1 MAGTWFSISNQPSFT
16 TSTMILLT
24 DGRVMV
30 QEEATTHWHALKPDI
45 HGSYLNGSW
54 NTLADMSIWR
64 RYYASGV
71 LKDGRVIICGG
82 EQNGTGVDD
91 TNICEI
97 YDPAEDTWTIIPSPP
112 QWNIIGDAA
121 CCVLPDG
128 RFMIGALLTPDCAIY
143 DPATNSWSAVTGKA
157 IRSNE
162 ETWVLL
168 PDGTILTAQC
178 FQPYSSEKYI
188 ISSNTWKNEG
198 SIPVSLVN
206 PNMSEIGPAMLL
218 YNGQVIYFGAE
229 SSGGFGK
236 TAIYTLPSSPG
247 GTGNWVAGPDIP
259 KINGVTMVC
268 NDCPATI
275 MPNGKVLFTVA
286 NYLSNSWGSPIYFFE
301 YDPVMNNMSQAPTPI
316 NNNNTLYF
324 SRLMLLPTGEVLF
337 CPTSGNIQMYI
348 PDGGPQDSWRPNI
361 ISVTANLFF
370 GVTDSYTVSGT
381 QLNGLSQANMYGDD
395 CYASTN
401 YPIARLTNQ
410 VTGSVFFQSTF
421 DFSTMGV
428 ATGTVIHT
436 FKFSTGGLPYGPYD
450 LSVIANGIASNIVT
464 ISFKPQK
471 SRLID
476 TRYKR
481 ELELFAKEIV
491 EGDPWDKRQWVV
503 DPEII
508 ELRSQ
513 IKSLQNSVNRLS
525 SIIKTAELPNV
536 GKKAAM
542 KERNT
547 GKSGKEKGEK

>member
-1 MAGTWFSISNQPSFT
+1 MPGTWFSLSNQPSFT

-30 QEEATTHWHALKPDI
+30 QEERTTHWHALKPDI

-54 NTLADMSIWR
+54 HTLADMSIWR

-82 EQNGTGVDD
+82 EQNGTGPDD

-97 YDPAEDTWTIIPSPP
+97 YDPAEDTWTIIPSPA
-112 QWNIIGDAA
+112 QLNKIGDAP
-121 CCVLPDG
+121 CSVLPDG
-128 RFMIGALLTPDCAIY
+128 RFMIGSIFIPDCAIY
-143 DPATNSWSAVTGKA
+143 NPATNSWSAVTGKA
-157 IRSNE
+157 IASSE

-178 FQPYSSEKYI
+178 YSPYSSEKYI

-198 SIPVSLVN
+198 PIPVSLVN
-206 PNMSEIGPAMLL
+206 PNMNEIGPAMLL
-218 YNGQVIYFGAE
+218 YNGRVIYFGAE

-247 GTGNWVAGPDIP
+247 GTGSWVAGPDIP
-259 KINGVTMVC
+259 KINAVTMVC

-286 NYLSNSWGSPIYFFE
+286 NYLSSNWGTPIYFFE
-301 YDPVMNNMSQAPTPI
+301 YDPVMNSISQAPTPV
-316 NNNNTLYF
+316 NNNTILYE

-337 CPTSGNIQMYI
+337 CPTSSNIQMYI
-348 PDGGPQDSWRPNI
+348 PDGGPQDNWRPNI
-361 ISVTANLFF
+361 ISVAANLLF
-370 GVTDSYTVSGT
+370 GVTYSFTVSGT

-410 VTGSVFFQSTF
+410 VTGNVYFQYTF

-428 ATGTVIHT
+428 ATGTVTHT
-436 FKFSTGGLPYGPYD
+436 FKFSTAGLPYGTYD

-464 ISFKPQK
+464 ISFKIQK
-471 SRLID
+471 GTLID

-481 ELELFAKEIV
+481 ELELFTKEIV

-513 IKSLQNSVNRLS
+513 IKSLQNSVNRLN